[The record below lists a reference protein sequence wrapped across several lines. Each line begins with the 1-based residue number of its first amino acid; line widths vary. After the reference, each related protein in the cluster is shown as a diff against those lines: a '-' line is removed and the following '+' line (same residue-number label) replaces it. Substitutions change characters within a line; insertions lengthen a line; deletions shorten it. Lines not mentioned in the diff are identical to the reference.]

1 MVSSLE
7 PLITAHSQSS
17 ESDIATG
24 QTAAGR
30 RQSKARQFV
39 EIVGESGNWLNAL
52 ASSANRSKKVV
63 PFLAITAA
71 AFGVALARSTHPSQR
86 FSFWGED
93 GNVFTMQARSHGVA
107 HSLITTYAGYFELLP
122 RLFAALVSGLPL
134 EWTPPL
140 YATLAMAVSAGIAGI
155 SFVAGRDGLNLPIW
169 AALILSGTVL
179 LLPASGPETF
189 ASLTN
194 LEWYCEAGAIVFL
207 AAWWNGWRTPPFA
220 TGFLLFLAFAT
231 SPVSLV
237 VLPVVVLRTWTRRG
251 RLDFVVLASTALAS
265 LYQGIGHLAARP
277 VPTPGG
283 GLDVGKLISIY
294 AVRVVDDTVAGFDL
308 SYTAWRALTPA
319 GSVVVGLGLLA
330 LVVASIGMTKSP
342 RSRGT
347 ALVLVVLSFALFI
360 LAGLERDLS
369 SMGNVGFAPY
379 NGTAIP
385 LGGRYMGTPSLCL
398 VLAVLVLFAPR
409 PSDLRGRD
417 VKEPLRRLGL
427 AIFSGIL
434 GVFLLY
440 NVPLDLGRFPLS
452 NWERQVRAAHTY
464 CRANHDR
471 GHVSIINAPGGQ
483 WVLRITCQQ
492 AFG

>member
-1 MVSSLE
+1 MSSLE
-7 PLITAHSQSS
+7 PVIAPDSQSL
-17 ESDIATG
+17 ESDDARG
-24 QTAAGR
+24 QTTAGR
-30 RQSKARQFV
+30 RRSTRRFA
-39 EIVGESGNWLNAL
+39 EIVGESGDWLNAV
-52 ASSANRSKKVV
+52 ASSASRSRKIV
-63 PFLAITAA
+63 PFLAVTTG

-93 GNVFTMQARSHGVA
+93 GNIFTMQVRSHGVA

-140 YATLAMAVSAGIAGI
+140 YAILAMAVSAAIAGI
-155 SFVAGRDGLNLPIW
+155 SFLAGRDGLNLPMW
-169 AALILSGTVL
+169 AALMLSGTVL

-194 LEWYCEAGAIVFL
+194 LEWYSEAGAIVFL
-207 AAWWNGWRTPPFA
+207 AGWWNGWRTPPFA
-220 TGFLLFLAFAT
+220 TGLLLFLAFAT
-231 SPVSLV
+231 SPVSFV
-237 VLPVVVLRTWTRRG
+237 VLPVVVLRTWTRRS

-330 LVVASIGMTKSP
+330 LVVASVATTKSSRP
-342 RSRGT
+342 RGT

-369 SMGNVGFAPY
+369 AMGNVGFAPY

-398 VLAVLVLFAPR
+398 VLAVLVLLAPR
-409 PSDLRGRD
+409 SSQVRSRSPR
-417 VKEPLRRLGL
+417 EPLRRLGL
-427 AIFSGIL
+427 AVVCGIL

-464 CRANHDR
+464 CRANYER
-471 GHVSIINAPGGQ
+471 GRVSIVNAPGEA